1 MATFQKGDSNRCRN
15 AYEKVLH
22 AQLARA
28 LLDPHKK
35 NKHISVGRCRML
47 AVNHAV
53 RRAAALDPA
62 RPPLGPPATR
72 WPRGFVGRCRARATL
87 ADQPPDP
94 PPPPPGPQVALPSY
108 EELSAAGF
116 DLDAVPRERW
126 AVPDDC
132 LRFVKKIAEEGLCTG
147 PCRRCASVTS
157 ADRTPRCEPPPPAA
171 ATAAAEGTASRSRT
185 IRQPA
190 RYANGDGV
198 SVSNP
203 SSGPHGA
210 IAAAAAAAAAPAT
223 AASAAAAAA
232 AAPAAAPGA
241 EEGLPEAVSLAEL
254 AECVDDAYYG
264 SRSRSRHRAV
274 SHAFWRRSLA
284 GSAV

>member
-47 AVNHAV
+47 AVNHA
-53 RRAAALDPA
+53 
-62 RPPLGPPATR
+62 
-72 WPRGFVGRCRARATL
+72 
-87 ADQPPDP
+87 
-94 PPPPPGPQVALPSY
+94 VALPSY

-198 SVSNP
+198 SVS
-203 SSGPHGA
+203 
-210 IAAAAAAAAAPAT
+210 T
-223 AASAAAAAA
+223 
-232 AAPAAAPGA
+232 PAADRTA
-241 EEGLPEAVSLAEL
+241 S
-254 AECVDDAYYG
+254 
-264 SRSRSRHRAV
+264 S
-274 SHAFWRRSLA
+274 
-284 GSAV
+284 